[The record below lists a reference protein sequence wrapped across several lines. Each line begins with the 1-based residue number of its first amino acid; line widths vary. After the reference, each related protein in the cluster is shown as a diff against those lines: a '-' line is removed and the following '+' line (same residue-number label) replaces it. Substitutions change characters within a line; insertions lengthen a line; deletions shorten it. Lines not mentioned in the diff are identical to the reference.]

1 MVRASPIKFHHDIF
15 EESRIEES
23 YFSHRFSRF
32 SLSLLSFILEDNL
45 IKEFLVTYVV
55 YTHTHVYA
63 YFDVDPGKVVRICVN
78 LCMRAIGR
86 KRV

>member
-1 MVRASPIKFHHDIF
+1 MVRASPIKFHLDIF
-15 EESRIEES
+15 KNRGSRNRI
-23 YFSHRFSRF
+23 FHIVFPI
-32 SLSLLSFILEDNL
+32 LSLFSFILEDNL
-45 IKEFLVTYVV
+45 TKEFLVTYV
-55 YTHTHVYA
+55 YTHVYA